1 MKHTII
7 IITLLVVGMTA
18 GAQASRHQL
27 REGNRE
33 YKKQHYDQAE
43 VAYRRA
49 LERDST
55 DARGQYNLGNTLY
68 RQKKYD
74 EANRHYEQAYTSPKM
89 SNKQRAHTLHNRGN
103 SLLKAG
109 METQDQQK
117 LQQALASY
125 QEALKLDPKNE
136 DTRYNLALARHLLQ
150 QAQKNQQNQGG
161 GNDKNQDQ
169 DKQNQQQQQQNQ
181 GDQQKNDDQQNQ
193 QGNQQQDQ
201 QQNQQEQGQQ
211 QKNKEQQAREDMKK
225 RDAERM
231 LEAMKN
237 NERQT
242 LRERERKD
250 IPVGGKKTDKD
261 W

>member
-1 MKHTII
+1 M
-7 IITLLVVGMTA
+7 LVIGTTA

-27 REGNRE
+27 REGNRQ
-33 YKKQHYDQAE
+33 YKKQNYDQAE

-55 DARGQYNLGNTLY
+55 DARGQYNLGNALY
-68 RQKKYD
+68 RQKKYE
-74 EANRHYEQAYTSPKM
+74 EANRHYEQAFVSPKAGD
-89 SNKQRAHTLHNRGN
+89 KERAKTLHNRGN

-109 METQDQQK
+109 MDSQDQQM

-150 QAQKNQQNQGG
+150 QAQQNQQNQGG
-161 GNDKNQDQ
+161 GNDKNQDK
-169 DKQNQQQQQQNQ
+169 DKQNQQQNQQNQ
-181 GDQQKNDDQQNQ
+181 GDQQQKDNQQNQ

-201 QQNQQEQGQQ
+201 NQQKQDQ
-211 QKNKEQQAREDMKK
+211 QKSKEQQAREDMKK

-242 LRERERKD
+242 LRERDRKD